1 MGFSKKIEI
10 GLVTRKLKKTVFET
24 NICEKLTTYLNQD
37 KMPDSSNNTSTAIVS
52 VSSEVSDENS
62 KKESP
67 YTRIDLGDVTPHNI
81 KLLKKV
87 NQVVFP
93 IVYHDKFYKDVLES
107 GEYAKLAYYNDVVVG
122 AVCCRVDVTNTE
134 DPNQAAKKKLYIM
147 TLGCL
152 APYRRLG
159 IGTQMLKHVMDIVEK
174 DGKFDS
180 VVLHVQINN
189 EGALRFYKRFG
200 FEVVETKEAYYKRIE
215 PADAHVLEKKIDN
228 TLNGSAH

>member
-1 MGFSKKIEI
+1 MGIS
-10 GLVTRKLKKTVFET
+10 
-24 NICEKLTTYLNQD
+24 EKEFFQKN
-37 KMPDSSNNTSTAIVS
+37 MPDSSMTKTASVMSTN
-52 VSSEVSDENS
+52 ENE
-62 KKESP
+62 KDKN
-67 YTRIDLGDVTPHNI
+67 TRIDLGDVTPHNI

-122 AVCCRVDVTNTE
+122 AVCCRVDVTSPE
-134 DPNQAAKKKLYIM
+134 DPNQATKKKLYIM

-215 PADAHVLEKKIDN
+215 PAD
-228 TLNGSAH
+228 